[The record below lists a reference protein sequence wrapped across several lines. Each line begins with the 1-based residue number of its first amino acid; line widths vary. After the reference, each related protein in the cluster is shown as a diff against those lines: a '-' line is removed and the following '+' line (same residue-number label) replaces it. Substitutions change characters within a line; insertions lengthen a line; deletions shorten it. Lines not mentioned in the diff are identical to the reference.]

1 MTNSYCIALEL
12 KTKCDGSHSHQ
23 HLVGGRAKAAAKYP
37 TRLCQAI
44 CVGLRNQ
51 LGEKQN
57 RVCLMTV
64 QVGDVIGEDRKEHKK
79 KTAEHEEDNQEELLQ
94 AWDDVSGKELD
105 GREVKKARMKEVG
118 FVNKKNVW
126 QKMSRKEALRK
137 GYKIIQTRWIDIDK
151 GDEDNPNYRSRL
163 VGK

>member
-1 MTNSYCIALEL
+1 M
-12 KTKCDGSHSHQ
+12 
-23 HLVGGRAKAAAKYP
+23 
-37 TRLCQAI
+37 
-44 CVGLRNQ
+44 
-51 LGEKQN
+51 
-57 RVCLMTV
+57 
-64 QVGDVIGEDRKEHKK
+64 
-79 KTAEHEEDNQEELLQ
+79 
-94 AWDDVSGKELD
+94 D

-151 GDEDNPNYRSRL
+151 GDGDNPNYRSRL